1 MATADAQTATPSNA
15 QRRVIAITTEAEDP
29 VTYSGNP
36 AELPGA
42 RHEIAKALRRAGAF
56 NLLITQNASRLSN
69 GTICVEDID
78 NILIVTDLIKDPFAA
93 TYD

>member
-1 MATADAQTATPSNA
+1 MATADAPTATPSNA

-29 VTYSGNP
+29 VIYTGNP

-42 RHEIAKALRRAGAF
+42 RHETAKALRRAGAF

-69 GTICVEDID
+69 GTI
-78 NILIVTDLIKDPFAA
+78 
-93 TYD
+93 